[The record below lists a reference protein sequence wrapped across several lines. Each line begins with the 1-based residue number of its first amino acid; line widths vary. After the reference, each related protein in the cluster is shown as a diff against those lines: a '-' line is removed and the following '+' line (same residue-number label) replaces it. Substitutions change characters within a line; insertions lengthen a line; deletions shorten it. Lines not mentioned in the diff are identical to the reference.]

1 VIRPARMLL
10 ILPAALAL
18 ALASCGRKGS
28 LDLPPS
34 ASVAQPPPAA
44 ATEQQF
50 GPDGRPV
57 APPGTKKQLPIDW
70 LLN

>member
-1 VIRPARMLL
+1 MIRPARMLL

-28 LDLPPS
+28 L
-34 ASVAQPPPAA
+34 
-44 ATEQQF
+44 
-50 GPDGRPV
+50 